1 MNWIDGH
8 DQFIGQLIEGKKMS
22 KFNYYIYTKF
32 TEVVEVEAETKE
44 EAEEKIWEMYN
55 KGIVDPLNN
64 LETDVETNL
73 EYNGRDL

>member
-1 MNWIDGH
+1 MNWVDGH
-8 DQFIGQLIEGKKMS
+8 DKFIGQLIEGKKMH

-55 KGIVDPLNN
+55 EGAVDPLSSVDA
-64 LETDVETNL
+64 DVETNL
-73 EYNGRDL
+73 EYNGKDL

>member
-1 MNWIDGH
+1 
-8 DQFIGQLIEGKKMS
+8 MS

>member
-1 MNWIDGH
+1 M
-8 DQFIGQLIEGKKMS
+8 L

-32 TEVVEVEAETKE
+32 TEVVEVDAETKE

-55 KGIVDPLNN
+55 NNEIDPMDAN
-64 LETDVETNL
+64 DVETNL

>member
-1 MNWIDGH
+1 
-8 DQFIGQLIEGKKMS
+8 MS

-55 KGIVDPLNN
+55 NNEIDPMDAN
-64 LETDVETNL
+64 DVETNL

>member
-1 MNWIDGH
+1 MNWVDGH
-8 DQFIGQLIEGKKMS
+8 DQFIGQLIEGKKMH

-32 TEVVEVEAETKE
+32 TEVVEVEAETEE

-55 KGIVDPLNN
+55 NNEIDPMNSN
-64 LETDVETNL
+64 DVETSL